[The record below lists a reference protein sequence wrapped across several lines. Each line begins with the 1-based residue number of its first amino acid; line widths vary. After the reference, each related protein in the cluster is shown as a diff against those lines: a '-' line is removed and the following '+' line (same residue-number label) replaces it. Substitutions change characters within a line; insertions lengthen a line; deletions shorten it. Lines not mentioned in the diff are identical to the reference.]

1 MITILS
7 LWAYKVIFW
16 PGAVYTELSSILGG
30 QLSSPA
36 HDRTI
41 DRNFKLFI
49 ELIISLLNFRQYPRP
64 TYLFT

>member
-30 QLSSPA
+30 Q
-36 HDRTI
+36 
-41 DRNFKLFI
+41 N
-49 ELIISLLNFRQYPRP
+49 
-64 TYLFT
+64 YLVQPMTGL